1 MNDKPRNNGDKDL
14 KDVNE
19 IKDAEIND
27 VEKNRNEEKHYSLE
41 WIGKK
46 VDELGVQLERVQIA
60 DYVALLNRP
69 RRLFILNLV
78 SGIARGIG
86 IALGFTVFAATIIYI
101 LQRLGALNLPIIG
114 DYIADIV
121 KIVQAQLNMDRSFR

>member
-1 MNDKPRNNGDKDL
+1 MKDQTQGNQSIEKENEK
-14 KDVNE
+14 KD
-19 IKDAEIND
+19 
-27 VEKNRNEEKHYSLE
+27 EEKYSLE

-46 VDELGVQLERVQIA
+46 IDELGIQLERVQIA

-69 RRLFILNLV
+69 HRLFFINLLT
-78 SGIARGIG
+78 GIARGIG

-101 LQRLGALNLPIIG
+101 LQKLGALNLPIIG

-121 KIVQAQLNMDRSFR
+121 KIVQAQLDIERSFR